1 MTVVLRSIRV
11 ADTPQI
17 AALNAAAVPAVS
29 PTTEGELGV
38 LLGFSHL
45 AVVAVDEAAEAS
57 VLGFLICMKP
67 GSEYASENYRYF
79 ESRGIDHLY
88 VDRIVVAD
96 GVRGLGI
103 GRQLYDAVFELARV
117 EDRSEVTCEVNLDPP
132 NPESLAFH
140 ARLGFERIGEQAT
153 KNATVTVALLAARA
167 T

>member
-1 MTVVLRSIRV
+1 MTVVLRSIRS
-11 ADTPQI
+11 ADIPQI
-17 AALNAAAVPAVS
+17 SMLNAAAVPAVS
-29 PTTEGELGV
+29 PATESELGV

-45 AVVAVDEAAEAS
+45 AVVAVDDAAEPF

-96 GVRGLGI
+96 GARGLGI
-103 GRQLYDAVFELARV
+103 GRKLYEAVFELAQAEGRM
-117 EDRSEVTCEVNLDPP
+117 EVTCEVNLDPP

-140 ARLGFERIGEQAT
+140 ARLGFERVGEQTT

>member
-1 MTVVLRSIRV
+1 MTVVLRSIRP
-11 ADTPQI
+11 ADIPQI
-17 AALNAAAVPAVS
+17 AVLNTAAVPAVS
-29 PTTEGELGV
+29 PATEGELGV

-45 AVVAVDEAAEAS
+45 AVVAVDDAAEAS
-57 VLGFLICMKP
+57 VLGFLLCMAP

-96 GVRGLGI
+96 GARGLGI
-103 GRQLYDAVFELARV
+103 GSQLYDSVFDRARG
-117 EDRSEVTCEVNLDPP
+117 EGRQEVTCEVNLDPP